1 MGIVGLAALF
11 AVRTRPPS
19 PVLGGH
25 LSELKGCWVAVR
37 RDLLGGHQW
46 RQLYGHVEAGKGTRG
61 RS

>member
-25 LSELKGCWVAVR
+25 LSELMGSAVR

-46 RQLYGHVEAGKGTRG
+46 RQLYGHVDAGKGTRG
-61 RS
+61 RT